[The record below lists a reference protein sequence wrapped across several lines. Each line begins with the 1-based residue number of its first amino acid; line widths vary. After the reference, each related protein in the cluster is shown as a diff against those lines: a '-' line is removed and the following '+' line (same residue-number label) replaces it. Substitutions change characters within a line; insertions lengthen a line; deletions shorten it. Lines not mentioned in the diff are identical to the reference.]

1 MKHLS
6 IIIPMYNVESYIER
20 CLRSLENQ
28 DIPKEDYEIICIND
42 GSPDDSRG
50 VVIRIQSEY
59 DNIILIDQVNQ
70 GVSLARNKGIDMA
83 TGKYILFIDPDDYV
97 DPNSFSRILR
107 TADEKQVQVCF
118 LGFVILYK
126 NGGIDKVVID
136 DKNKRKVFPGTE
148 AYFISRGKG
157 ITDPDRMVGV
167 LFDNKFINHYNLT
180 YLPDVPYLEDGEFIA
195 RILCLAERCIVDDED
210 FYFRTIRSGSATNSR
225 LFNSK
230 SAINGFIKAAVN
242 LRDFRNSMAL
252 NPDQKEF
259 MNQPVVKFIIL
270 SISSTVRTNNIRMF
284 FYVYSNLKA
293 NNFEDL
299 DLRGCNPMYSKLGSI
314 YNKSIF
320 LLYLYLAVTFVSQRL
335 RKGNSGSLTSNAR
348 Q

>member
-1 MKHLS
+1 
-6 IIIPMYNVESYIER
+6 MYNVESYVER

-50 VVIRIQSEY
+50 VVIRIQNEY
-59 DNIILIDQVNQ
+59 DNIILVDQVNQ
-70 GVSLARNKGIDMA
+70 GVSLARNNGIDRA
-83 TGKYILFIDPDDYV
+83 TGKYVLFIDPDDYV
-97 DPNSFSRILR
+97 EPNCFSRILR

-118 LGFVILYK
+118 LGFVILHK
-126 NGGIDKVVID
+126 DGKIDKVVIND
-136 DKNKRKVFPGTE
+136 ENKRKVFSGTE
-148 AYFISRGKG
+148 AYFISRGEG

-167 LFDNKFINHYNLT
+167 LFDNDFLNHYCLR

-195 RILCLAERCIVDDED
+195 RILCLAERCIVDDEN
-210 FYFRTIRSGSATNSR
+210 FYFRTIRSGSATNSS

-230 SAINGFIKAAVN
+230 NAISGFIKAAVN
-242 LRDFRNSMAL
+242 LRDFRDIMVL

-259 MNQPVVKFIIL
+259 MNQPVVKFVIL
-270 SISSTVRTNNIRMF
+270 SISSTVRSTNIRMF
-284 FYVYSNLKA
+284 FYVYSILKA

-299 DLRGCNPMYSKLGSI
+299 DLRGCNPMYAKLGSI

-320 LLYLYLAVTFVSQRL
+320 LLYFYLVTTFVSQLL
-335 RKGNSGSLTSNAR
+335 RRVILNHRQAKQGS
-348 Q
+348 